1 MDILLVVMAVFG
13 LSFFIAYVYTA
24 RQLKITT
31 QNLAESIL
39 MYLASTDQSLD
50 KVSDPNSD
58 PDKIHKESFIK
69 FLSDSRDWAFDYIE
83 RTQSTISKFI
93 EEVEPELEYYKNY
106 GSVIEGMI
114 PPHDKA
120 LKKIIAEMSQLKS
133 LLPEEID
140 DRR

>member
-1 MDILLVVMAVFG
+1 MDILSIFLAVFG

-39 MYLASTDQSLD
+39 TYLSSTDQTIGKDFSPSMD
-50 KVSDPNSD
+50 A
-58 PDKIHKESFIK
+58 DKIHKESFIK
-69 FLSDSRDWAFDYIE
+69 FLSESRDWAFDYIE

-93 EEVEPELEYYKNY
+93 KEVEPELEYYKQY
-106 GSVIEGMI
+106 GVVIEGMV

-120 LKKIIAEMSQLKS
+120 IKKIIAEISELKG